1 VTKEPQ
7 GKAHIS
13 VITDASLTPSH
24 SSRGYGTYG
33 N

>member
-1 VTKEPQ
+1 VAKEPQ

-13 VITDASLTPSH
+13 VVTDAPLTTSH